1 MRNQEYKILSFSTTM
16 RNPIRIAEFLK
27 ILAKHEGYRLS
38 HDIIMNIV
46 YDLIK
51 NKLYIPLFA
60 TKFYKEKISSYDLFT
75 DEEVANIIKNSP
87 QKHKEA
93 GFNAGW
99 DSRFDTWYKLPMEFG
114 FCYYEMDEQIV
125 ISELGQ
131 GMLNAVNENPINEAK
146 ISNIFLNSLMKYQ
159 SNNPFRK
166 VSNENAP
173 LPLLLNVMKILQ
185 ESCGN
190 SKISKQEI
198 PFITC
203 WRDNNAKDLAK
214 YILKFRDEFPGF
226 KYSDDIIYQR
236 ALGLLN
242 SINEKRFKKTQVC
255 SESVDEYIRKMRITK
270 LITLRGNGRFI
281 DLNSFE
287 NEKIDFVIKNYTNYE
302 KFSNKKEYF
311 EYISK
316 IDENILALQVS
327 ASLEYQDDIKLKTLN
342 NFAASYTKEQ
352 IFYELNIL
360 SSKKSSKDEVF
371 KFIPEPTRFE
381 FLASIALRQ
390 NLKNVEI
397 LPNYSIDDEGLPT
410 NHASGNKPDII
421 CYDKETCAITEV
433 SLICGR
439 AQINNELLPI
449 TRHLKEQKESEEQKE
464 NFAIFVAPRI
474 FDDSKRYIK
483 FIKFDENLDIINCD
497 IKEFCDILSHAKDL
511 ADFLNV

>member
-114 FCYYEMDEQIV
+114 FCYYKMDEQIV

-214 YILKFRDEFPGF
+214 YILKFRDEFPSF

-242 SINEKRFKKTQVC
+242 SINENRFKKSQVC

-281 DLNSFE
+281 DL
-287 NEKIDFVIKNYTNYE
+287 I
-302 KFSNKKEYF
+302 
-311 EYISK
+311 
-316 IDENILALQVS
+316 S

-342 NFAASYTKEQ
+342 NFATSYTKEQ

-439 AQINNELLPI
+439 TQINNELLPI

-474 FDDSKRYIK
+474 FDDSKRYVK

>member
-1 MRNQEYKILSFSTTM
+1 M
-16 RNPIRIAEFLK
+16 
-27 ILAKHEGYRLS
+27 
-38 HDIIMNIV
+38 
-46 YDLIK
+46 
-51 NKLYIPLFA
+51 
-60 TKFYKEKISSYDLFT
+60 
-75 DEEVANIIKNSP
+75 
-87 QKHKEA
+87 
-93 GFNAGW
+93 
-99 DSRFDTWYKLPMEFG
+99 
-114 FCYYEMDEQIV
+114 
-125 ISELGQ
+125 
-131 GMLNAVNENPINEAK
+131 
-146 ISNIFLNSLMKYQ
+146 
-159 SNNPFRK
+159 
-166 VSNENAP
+166 
-173 LPLLLNVMKILQ
+173 
-185 ESCGN
+185 
-190 SKISKQEI
+190 
-198 PFITC
+198 
-203 WRDNNAKDLAK
+203 
-214 YILKFRDEFPGF
+214 KFRDEFPGF

-242 SINEKRFKKTQVC
+242 SINEKRFKKSQVC

-497 IKEFCDILSHAKDL
+497 IKEFMLFIENNWKPRAIKERRKFTVLIQPNIGYGYFDENRLKQVLNNIIDNAFKFTDKNGVIIIKASRVNNTFQLDIEDNGIGISKEDLPRIKDKFYKGKNSKSKNGIGLSI
-511 ADFLNV
+511 ADEIIMLHGGKFKINSKENEGTTIQIEIPLSEGDNL